1 MKTEIKHITQI
12 TEISASDLQE
22 MVVSSVRF
30 GLQKFKQE
38 LETTKQQEENPERL
52 LNPKEVCE
60 LLGISMPTLHNWK
73 GKGILT
79 SYGAGQKRYYKYS
92 EVLKALQV
100 QNRKK

>member
-1 MKTEIKHITQI
+1 MRSATQI
-12 TEISASDLQE
+12 DGISASDLQE
-22 MVVSSVRF
+22 MLTSSVRA
-30 GLQKFKQE
+30 GLQRFKQE
-38 LETTKQQEENPERL
+38 LEQEKKEEENPDRL
-52 LNPKEVCE
+52 MNPKEVCE

-73 GKGILT
+73 NAGRLT